1 MKQLIL
7 VRHAKSDWPN
17 VSDIDRPLTQ
27 RGTDDCSAAAN
38 YFQNLTD
45 LLDFEVHVSIA
56 KRTQETWQNISK
68 DFNKDP
74 NNQIATEIYEVS
86 LGELVA
92 YLDSQTAEKMIFVG
106 HNPGMA
112 RLGSYLTEAPVLS
125 FPTLS
130 IWHLTTEESW
140 MQGSAKTLHQFV
152 ARADDTNP
160 DSD

>member
-17 VSDIDRPLTQ
+17 VSDLDRPLTE
-27 RGTDDCSAAAN
+27 RGIQDCTTAAN

-56 KRTQETWQNISK
+56 KRTQETWHNVSK
-68 DFNKDP
+68 HWREKP
-74 NNQIATEIYEVS
+74 KSQITKEIYEAS
-86 LGELVA
+86 LGELIA
-92 YLDSQTAEKMIFVG
+92 YLDLQNAEKIIFVG

-152 ARADDTNP
+152 ARADETNP

>member
-17 VSDIDRPLTQ
+17 VSDLDRPLTQ
-27 RGTDDCSAAAN
+27 RGTQDCAVASK
-38 YFQNLTD
+38 YFQNLAD

-56 KRTQETWQNISK
+56 KRTQETWQNVSK
-68 DFNKDP
+68 GWREKP
-74 NNQIATEIYEVS
+74 KSQITKEIYEAS
-86 LGELVA
+86 LGELIA
-92 YLDSQTAEKMIFVG
+92 HLDSQAAEKLIFVG

-112 RLGSYLTEAPVLS
+112 RLGTYLTEVAVLS

-130 IWHLTTEESW
+130 IWHLTTEDSW
-140 MQGSAKTLHQFV
+140 QQGSAKTLHQFV
-152 ARADDTNP
+152 ARADENNQ